1 MDERVLTIVVMPDVR
16 DNQALCTVEKIAV
29 DQTMKNLVKT
39 VARLYDIN
47 ELPIYLDSQ
56 RQVSCNCFVFSIIHI
71 FFNFLIHYN
80 QHHLTKTIE
89 TCIIRFLEKFV
100 WERSSD
106 KSTTLS

>member
-1 MDERVLTIVVMPDVR
+1 MISMNFQFTWTARDKCVV
-16 DNQALCTVEKIAV
+16 TVCFIAIS
-29 DQTMKNLVKT
+29 T
-39 VARLYDIN
+39 A
-47 ELPIYLDSQ
+47 
-56 RQVSCNCFVFSIIHI
+56 IIHI
-71 FFNFLIHYN
+71 FLNFLLIHYN